1 MDTITSHLG
10 ESAALIVA
18 VTWAFAVILFKK
30 SGENVHPLALNLFK
44 NLLAFILIIPTIVI
58 MSQNYPEALTTNEMY
73 LLLFSGAL
81 GIGISD
87 SMFFRSLNLLGAGLS
102 AIVDCL
108 YSPFIIGLSILML
121 GERLTVMQIIG
132 TVMIISA
139 IVTAIRIKGAPNLSK
154 EQLIWGLIWGA
165 LAMLT
170 MAISIV
176 TIKPILERTALLW
189 VTEIRLAGGILILL
203 VILVLNPKGKAIIR
217 TLVTDK
223 GKLYTWAGSFIG
235 AYIAMILWITGMK
248 YTQASIAAA
257 LNQTSNIFVFIFAA
271 LFLRERITLA
281 KGIGITLAVAGATII
296 VIEQTAR

>member
-1 MDTITSHLG
+1 MNTITSHPG
-10 ESAALIVA
+10 EAAALIVA

-44 NLLAFILIIPTIVI
+44 CLLAFLLIIPTIVI
-58 MSQNYPEALTTNEMY
+58 MGKSYPASLTTNELF
-73 LLLFSGAL
+73 LLLFSGVL

-108 YSPFIIGLSILML
+108 YSPLIIGLSVLML
-121 GERLTVMQIIG
+121 GERLTLFQVIG

-139 IVTAIRIKGAPNLSK
+139 IVTAVRIKSAPSLTK
-154 EQLIWGLIWGA
+154 GQLTWGLIWGA

-176 TIKPILERTALLW
+176 TVKPLLERTSLLW
-189 VTEIRLAGGILILL
+189 VTEIRLVGGILILL
-203 VILVLNPKGKAIIR
+203 VILIFNPKGGAIVR
-217 TLVTDK
+217 TLYTDK
-223 GKLYTWAGSFIG
+223 GKIYTWAGSFIG
-235 AYIAMILWITGMK
+235 GYAAMILWIIGMK

-271 LFLRERITLA
+271 LFLRERITLL
-281 KGIGITLAVAGATII
+281 KGIGIVLAVAGATII
-296 VIEQTAR
+296 VIEQLGY